1 MFWKARP
8 ISKLAMTPA
17 PARTDRQGIAI
28 ILIVRNEARHIAEW
42 ARFHLTAGVRHF
54 YVYDNGSVDGT
65 ADVLR
70 KTVPADQL
78 TIHPWDQKLFDG
90 RSGAE
95 IHNQVIAYAHATRNY
110 GPMYRW
116 FAFIDSDEFMV
127 PVAADDLNAALAP
140 LDAYPLI
147 SLPWHM
153 FGRNGQ
159 DAIPKGGVLQNYTAM
174 ADPLKGRYGRN
185 WKCLA
190 DPSRI
195 TALRVHSFDIE
206 GKGQSVNDA
215 GRLMAHKDR
224 AKPESYS
231 RAAIQLNH
239 YYTRSNAELQAKI
252 KRGSNKVIRHDTH
265 LKRVMRIVNEIET
278 NTTEDRTAMD
288 YVARIGRN
296 G

>member
-8 ISKLAMTPA
+8 ISKLAITPA
-17 PARTDRQGIAI
+17 PAREGRHGIAI

-70 KTVPADQL
+70 DTVPADQL
-78 TIHPWDQKLFDG
+78 TIHPWDQKLFDA
-90 RSGAE
+90 RSGSE

-110 GPMYRW
+110 GPDYRW

-127 PVAADDLNAALAP
+127 PVAAPDLNAALEP
-140 LDAYPLI
+140 LSAHPLV

-153 FGRNGQ
+153 FGRNGR
-159 DAIPKGGVLQNYTAM
+159 DAIPDGGVLANYTAM
-174 ADPLKGRYGRN
+174 ADPMACSYGLN

-195 TALRVHSFDIE
+195 TALRVHSFDIDGRGE
-206 GKGQSVNDA
+206 SVNDA
-215 GRLMAHKDR
+215 GKPMSHKDR
-224 AKPESYS
+224 ARPENYS

-252 KRGSNKVIRHDTH
+252 KRGSNKVIREDTH
-265 LKRVMRIVNEIET
+265 LKRVMRIVDEIEAQ
-278 NTTEDRTAMD
+278 TTQDRTALD
-288 YVARIGRN
+288 YLDRAG